1 MRVAVCMWG
10 VLRSLPLTLPSL
22 KKHLFDVL
30 DNANHV
36 YDVYMHTFKVAE
48 RYTNLRSQERD
59 VALNHSHWQLLQPA
73 YIFVEDQ
80 KDFDQRLNVSA
91 YLEPFGNP
99 WGDAGT
105 FTNHLRALNS
115 LYHVTE
121 ALEAAVQ
128 SGTVQY
134 DAVVFIRPDLL
145 LLNDLPLHLLDA
157 FPAST
162 VFTADFHRSCHGAEL
177 NDRFAMGRY
186 PFALD
191 FGRRLASAWTLAQR
205 QALHS
210 ESLTFFS
217 VSRASASVDL
227 VEIPFRFRRVR
238 SNGRV
243 NARDV
248 LSVADPSPHCDS
260 SGALTLPGL
269 LSHVLPERWVARW
282 GRWLPPLHQH
292 WSTWQHHYLQQTCHP
307 RRHLQPA
314 DICGASR
321 AMAVVASPAA
331 PAMRP
336 RGPALVQ
343 CRYEW
348 QRWSAEGDAQ
358 YTRAAGSLEA
368 PHANGSVACH
378 ASQDQHRREAAL
390 CAPSPPLSASAA
402 PQLLARLRVA
412 QCVALT
418 A

>member
-1 MRVAVCMWG
+1 MRVAICMWG

-30 DNANHV
+30 DNASHV
-36 YDVYMHTFKVAE
+36 YDVYMHTYMVSE

-73 YIFVEDQ
+73 YVFVEDQ
-80 KDFDQRLNVSA
+80 TDFDRRLNVSA

-99 WGDAGT
+99 WGDMGT

-121 ALEAAVQ
+121 ALEVAAR

-145 LLNDLPLHLLDA
+145 LLNDLPLHLPDA

-162 VFTADFHRSCHGAEL
+162 VFAADFHRSYRGAEL

-210 ESLTFFS
+210 QTLAFFS
-217 VSRASASVDL
+217 VSRAAASADV

-238 SNGRV
+238 SNGHV
-243 NARDV
+243 NARDAA
-248 LSVADPSPHCDS
+248 SVADPSPHCAS
-260 SGALTLPGL
+260 SRALTLPRL

-292 WSTWQHHYLQQTCHP
+292 WSTWRHHFLQQTC
-307 RRHLQPA
+307 
-314 DICGASR
+314 
-321 AMAVVASPAA
+321 
-331 PAMRP
+331 RP
-336 RGPALVQ
+336 
-343 CRYEW
+343 
-348 QRWSAEGDAQ
+348 
-358 YTRAAGSLEA
+358 
-368 PHANGSVACH
+368 
-378 ASQDQHRREAAL
+378 
-390 CAPSPPLSASAA
+390 
-402 PQLLARLRVA
+402 
-412 QCVALT
+412 
-418 A
+418 